1 MKILGYVIFGLS
13 GLAMFGFQLYWFHRW
28 WGDVGVLAGLF
39 IPLLVAAFP
48 FLYYH
53 FKRSMSLM
61 SVFKKGNKLATNTP
75 RQQKNQDEV

>member
-39 IPLLVAAFP
+39 IPPLVAAFP
-48 FLYYH
+48 LLYLLKEGFSIFY
-53 FKRSMSLM
+53 FGIWLAGIGGMVLASM
-61 SVFKKGNKLATNTP
+61 K
-75 RQQKNQDEV
+75 KNQDEV